1 MCVNFEIMEQR
12 IIDNEWSFVGANTKE
27 FTHCYHNY
35 PAMMIPQIARR
46 LINDYA
52 PKDTKLI
59 FDPYCGT
66 GTTLV
71 EAKLANINSAGTDLN
86 PLAQLIARSKV
97 KNYNVE
103 KIIKAKDL
111 LSEES
116 FKFSFN
122 IQNEVNLYKFKNI
135 EYWFSKNVIK
145 EISFL
150 LNLIKLKLDKNIQDF
165 FLVALS
171 ETVREASYTRNS
183 EFKLYRIQKEKIND
197 YNPDTFGIFF
207 NKLNRNIN
215 GLKDLIETGA
225 NTTTNIYDFN
235 TCNKTPKEII
245 KQDIDFVVT
254 SPPYGDSRT
263 TVAYGQFSRLSN
275 QWLGIEN
282 ASQIDNILMGGSKNH
297 KGLNFTSKYAQKELN
312 EIKNIDEK
320 RYNEVKEFLIDYE
333 NSINNVSTS
342 VRKNGRVAYV
352 VGNRTVKGVQIPLDY
367 ITVEFFEKNKFKH
380 LKTIVREI
388 PNKRMPKENSP
399 TNKTGVKSKT
409 MSNEYIVIMEKK

>member
-1 MCVNFEIMEQR
+1 MLKYFLQSCKSICIFAHIYMCVNSEIMEQR

-71 EAKLANINSAGTDLN
+71 EAKLANINSTGTDLN

-103 KIIKAKDL
+103 KIIKAKNL

-183 EFKLYRIQKEKIND
+183 EFKLYRIQKEKRESPVKIIL
-197 YNPDTFGIFF
+197 YTFIF
-207 NKLNRNIN
+207 
-215 GLKDLIETGA
+215 
-225 NTTTNIYDFN
+225 
-235 TCNKTPKEII
+235 
-245 KQDIDFVVT
+245 
-254 SPPYGDSRT
+254 
-263 TVAYGQFSRLSN
+263 RLSEN
-275 QWLGIEN
+275 RKYVFRHNLWL
-282 ASQIDNILMGGSKNH
+282 LLLSK
-297 KGLNFTSKYAQKELN
+297 LAY
-312 EIKNIDEK
+312 
-320 RYNEVKEFLIDYE
+320 
-333 NSINNVSTS
+333 NSI
-342 VRKNGRVAYV
+342 
-352 VGNRTVKGVQIPLDY
+352 D
-367 ITVEFFEKNKFKH
+367 
-380 LKTIVREI
+380 LKI
-388 PNKRMPKENSP
+388 
-399 TNKTGVKSKT
+399 
-409 MSNEYIVIMEKK
+409 